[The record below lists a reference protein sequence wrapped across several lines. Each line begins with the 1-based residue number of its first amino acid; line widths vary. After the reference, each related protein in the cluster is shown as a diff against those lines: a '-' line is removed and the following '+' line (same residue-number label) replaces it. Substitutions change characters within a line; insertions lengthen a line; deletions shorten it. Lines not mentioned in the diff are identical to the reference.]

1 MSIPNSM
8 KVSKE
13 RFSRDSWLALAL
25 DVLAEEGKAK
35 IKIEYLAK
43 RLGVTKGSFY
53 SHFSDKRDFIAS
65 VSFYWADTLTAT
77 VLENLSQREG
87 SAEEKL
93 LLLMQTIKNQEIDR
107 YDIVMR
113 SWALDEPLVAEQVE
127 KVDRARFEYIKS
139 LFAEM
144 GFVGEELEMRSMLF
158 QAYHSL
164 SNALRGALFEENRFK
179 HDHLRHKL
187 FTRK

>member
-1 MSIPNSM
+1 MSIPKSM
-8 KVSKE
+8 KDSKE
-13 RFSRDSWLALAL
+13 RFTRDSWLALAL
-25 DVLAEEGKAK
+25 DVLAEEGRAK

-53 SHFSDKRDFIAS
+53 SHFSDRRDFIAS

-77 VLENLSQREG
+77 VLENLSQSEG

-93 LLLMQTIKNQEIDR
+93 LLLMQTIKNQKIDR

-127 KVDRARFEYIKS
+127 QVDKARFEYIKS
-139 LFAEM
+139 IYTEM
-144 GFVGEELEMRSMLF
+144 GFTGDELETRSMIF
-158 QAYHSL
+158 QVYHSM
-164 SNALRGALFEENRFK
+164 SIAMQGPFFEKNRFK
-179 HDHLRHKL
+179 HENLRHQF